1 MPDNKVK
8 VKVEVKPLVKRL
20 GKGFEL
26 HVLALKPK
34 NGNVAWVAR
43 VAQAMG
49 KDKCKEDIA
58 AFNKPLERSKYL
70 VSIQGRAFPIND
82 NGVQATYQDWRRA
95 VERLIESKITWRPTG
110 RGMFRLNM

>member
-1 MPDNKVK
+1 MLDNKVK

-34 NGNVAWVAR
+34 NGNVSWIATV
-43 VAQAMG
+43 
-49 KDKCKEDIA
+49 KDKDGDIA

-70 VSIQGRAFPIND
+70 ASIQGKEFPIND
-82 NGVQATYQDWRRA
+82 NGVQATYKDWRRA
-95 VERLIESKITWRPTG
+95 VERLIESKIAWRPTG
-110 RGMFRLNM
+110 REMFRLNM